1 MKASGKIMV
10 SVDIG
15 TTKICA
21 LVTRKNE
28 NGKTEVLGIGKAE
41 SHGVLRGE
49 VANIDKTVQ
58 SIIQAVSQA
67 EQTSGEKITN
77 VYVGIA
83 GQHIKS
89 MQNRG
94 ILTRSNA
101 ESEIDKSDIKSMI
114 RDMHKLALN
123 PGERIIHVLPQ
134 EFYVDSVLAL
144 DTPVG
149 MCGSRL
155 EASFHII
162 TGKVSAAKNIKRCI
176 EKAGLVM
183 DGLILE
189 PLASA
194 AAVLDENEKE
204 AGVALVDIGGGTT
217 DLAIFQDG
225 IIRHTCVIPFGGNII
240 TEDIKNGFKVMKN
253 QAEQLKIRFGSAV
266 ALEAKDNRVISIPG
280 IKGRDPKEISVVNLS
295 KVIQSRMEEIFD
307 QVFFEIKASGY
318 ANKLNAGIVVTGGG
332 SKLNHIKQLLEY
344 VTGLDSRIGYPIEH
358 LAVGF
363 NPELKHPLYAT
374 GIGLVEKAFEDYDG
388 NIHSELNI
396 DTYDTLQNTPTN
408 ANTPSETTETDQKNT
423 EEDIIEQAI
432 TAKPGKWWDKFI
444 DYIPKWLED
453 DHKDFEE

>member
-1 MKASGKIMV
+1 MRTPGKIMV
-10 SVDIG
+10 GVDIG

-28 NGKTEVLGIGKAE
+28 NGKTEVLGIGKAD

-49 VANIDKTVQ
+49 VANIDKTVH
-58 SIIQAVSQA
+58 SIVQAVEQA
-67 EQTSGEKITN
+67 EKASGEKITN

-83 GQHIKS
+83 GQHIRS

-94 ILTRSNA
+94 ILTRTN
-101 ESEIDKSDIKSMI
+101 SENEINKEDVKSMI

-144 DTPVG
+144 DTPIG

-155 EASFHII
+155 EANFHII
-162 TGKVSAAKNIKRCI
+162 TGKVSAAQNIKRCI

-240 TEDIKNGFKVMKN
+240 TEDIKNGFKIMKN
-253 QAEQLKIRFGSAV
+253 QAEQLKTRFGSAV
-266 ALEAKDNRVISIPG
+266 ALETKENQVISIPG
-280 IKGRDPKEISVVNLS
+280 IKGRDPKEISVASLS
-295 KVIQSRMEEIFD
+295 KVIQSRMEEIFE
-307 QVFFEIKASGY
+307 QVYFEIKASGY

-332 SKLNHIKQLLEY
+332 SKLTHIKQLLEY

-363 NPELKHPLYAT
+363 NPELKHPLFAT
-374 GIGLVEKAFEDYDG
+374 GIGLVEKAFEEYEEDFNSD
-388 NIHSELNI
+388 LNI
-396 DTYDTLQNTPTN
+396 ETFDTLKEPAAQKEIEKPETEEKREDDVIQKAIN
-408 ANTPSETTETDQKNT
+408 AN
-423 EEDIIEQAI
+423 
-432 TAKPGKWWDKFI
+432 PGKWWEKI
-444 DYIPKWLED
+444 INKIPDWLSD
-453 DHKDFEE
+453 DNHKDFEE